1 MIGLAVDY
9 PAGTR
14 IRPHRHRRHQ
24 FLYAGSGVMRVG
36 VPRGQWIVPPLRA
49 VWIPAETEHS
59 VSTKRRL
66 QMRTLYLHADGSHDV
81 PTDCRVLDVTPLLR
95 ELVFRAVEHGEISRS
110 DPRHLRL
117 AEMIL
122 DEIVE
127 LPAAPLLL
135 PEPSDERLR
144 RITSALRRE
153 PANDR
158 SLAAWAEVVGASV
171 RTLARHFVAE
181 TGLTFVQWRRQARLV
196 LALEL
201 LAGGHSVKAVAIETG
216 YSSASAFVTTFRK
229 ALGTTP
235 GRYFA
240 EDVST
245 GTPGR

>member
-9 PAGTR
+9 PARTR

-36 VPRGQWIVPPLRA
+36 VPRGQWIVPPQRA
-49 VWIPAETEHS
+49 VWIPAATEHS
-59 VSTKRRL
+59 VSTSRRL
-66 QMRTLYLHADGSHDV
+66 QMRTLYLHADDSLDA

-95 ELVFRAVEHGEISRS
+95 ELVFRAVEHGEILSG
-110 DPRHLRL
+110 DARHLRL
-117 AEMIL
+117 AAMIL
-122 DEIVE
+122 DEIVT

-144 RITSALRRE
+144 RITGALRRE
-153 PANDR
+153 PADDR
-158 SLAAWAEVVGASV
+158 SLAAWARIAGASA
-171 RTLARHFVAE
+171 RTLSRHFGAE
-181 TGLTFVQWRRQARLV
+181 TGMTFIQWRRQARLV

-201 LAGGHSVKAVAIETG
+201 LASGRSVKAVAIETG
-216 YSSASAFVTTFRK
+216 YSSSSAFVTMFRK

-240 EDVST
+240 
-245 GTPGR
+245 